1 MKELNRLRFRLIFF
15 NMLLVTA
22 VLTAAMCAGALL
34 VKQQVRRESSSVL
47 SRAVEQEREREIFE
61 AVPYVRIPYFSIVVR
76 QDGTVTLLDG
86 VYNSFQGE
94 DFLERVAV
102 LGLESG
108 LETGE
113 LEEYHLR
120 FRRVSHPGGYLLAFA
135 DTSYED
141 SMKDN
146 MIRNMTVICGGIWIG
161 LFIISWFF
169 AKWAVKPVE
178 ESVRRQKQFVADA
191 SHELKTPLTVI
202 AANAELLSGQCRGI
216 SSDVDKWI
224 QNMNQ
229 ECHEMRK
236 LIESLLLLARS
247 DIPTTQK
254 RTLDVCDLSD
264 LVAEEVLVFEPVFFQ
279 NQKCITAQIAEDIQV
294 RGNENQIGQLLKI
307 LLDNAVKYS
316 ASGETTEV
324 VLKKTGRRK
333 ACLYVVSKG
342 APIPATERKAI
353 FQRFYRGDMARSSG
367 QGYGLGLAIASEIV
381 RTCKARIGVEEVE
394 GGNCF
399 YVVFRVR
406 AIGT

>member
-22 VLTAAMCAGALL
+22 VLMAAMCAGALL
-34 VKQQVRRESSSVL
+34 VKRQVKDESSSVL
-47 SRAVEQEREREIFE
+47 SRAVAQEMEREIFE
-61 AVPYVRIPYFSIVVR
+61 ADPYVRIPYFSIVVR

-120 FRRVSHPGGYLLAFA
+120 FRRVNHPGGYLLAFA

-141 SMKDN
+141 SMKDR
-146 MIRNMTVICGGIWIG
+146 MIRNMAVICGGVWIG

-229 ECHEMRK
+229 ECREMRK
-236 LIESLLLLARS
+236 LIESLLLLARNDVQTS
-247 DIPTTQK
+247 QK
-254 RTLDVCDLSD
+254 RTLHVCNLSD

-279 NQKCITAQIAEDIQV
+279 NRKSITAQIAENIHV

-316 ASGETTEV
+316 TSGETTEV
-324 VLKKTGRRK
+324 LLKKTGRRK
-333 ACLYVVSKG
+333 VRLQVVSRG

-381 RTCKARIGVEEVE
+381 RTCKARIGVEAVE

-399 YVVFRVR
+399 YVVFQSF
-406 AIGT
+406 

>member
-22 VLTAAMCAGALL
+22 VLMAAMCAGALL
-34 VKQQVRRESSSVL
+34 VKRQAGDESSSVL
-47 SRAVEQEREREIFE
+47 SRAVAQEMEREIFE
-61 AVPYVRIPYFSIVVR
+61 ADPYVRIPYFSIVVR

-141 SMKDN
+141 SMKDH
-146 MIRNMTVICGGIWIG
+146 MIRNMAVICGGVWIG

-169 AKWAVKPVE
+169 ARWAVKPVE

-229 ECHEMRK
+229 ECREMRK
-236 LIESLLLLARS
+236 LIESLLLLARNDVQTS
-247 DIPTTQK
+247 QK
-254 RTLDVCDLSD
+254 RTLHVCNLSD

-279 NQKCITAQIAEDIQV
+279 NRKSITAQIAEDIHV

-316 ASGETTEV
+316 TSGETTEV
-324 VLKKTGRRK
+324 LLKKTGRRK
-333 ACLYVVSKG
+333 VRLQVVSRG
-342 APIPATERKAI
+342 APIPETERKAI

-399 YVVFRVR
+399 YVVFQSF
-406 AIGT
+406 

>member
-22 VLTAAMCAGALL
+22 VLMAAMCAGALL
-34 VKQQVRRESSSVL
+34 VKRQAGDESSSVL
-47 SRAVEQEREREIFE
+47 SRAVAQEMEREIFE
-61 AVPYVRIPYFSIVVR
+61 VDPYVRIPHFSIVVR

-120 FRRVSHPGGYLLAFA
+120 FRRVNHPGGYLLAFA

-141 SMKDN
+141 SMKDH
-146 MIRNMTVICGGIWIG
+146 MIRNMAVICGGVWIG

-169 AKWAVKPVE
+169 ARWAVKPVE

-229 ECHEMRK
+229 ECREMRK
-236 LIESLLLLARS
+236 LIESLLLLARNDVQTS
-247 DIPTTQK
+247 QK
-254 RTLDVCDLSD
+254 RTLHVCNLSD
-264 LVAEEVLVFEPVFFQ
+264 LVAEEVL
-279 NQKCITAQIAEDIQV
+279 
-294 RGNENQIGQLLKI
+294 
-307 LLDNAVKYS
+307 
-316 ASGETTEV
+316 
-324 VLKKTGRRK
+324 LKKTGRRK
-333 ACLYVVSKG
+333 VRLQVVSRG

-399 YVVFRVR
+399 YVVFQSF
-406 AIGT
+406 